1 MMMEILSNFSSAYCF
16 ISFILGALF
25 MLTMLCIA
33 AMGKVQEPMNN
44 VHFYV
49 ARDKNGK
56 MFLYMGK
63 PIRRLGIFSSFYS
76 SRFGCYICSEE
87 YFSKYGLNARDFDNL
102 KWEDEPLEVF
112 ITLND

>member
-1 MMMEILSNFSSAYCF
+1 MEILSNFSSAYCF

-33 AMGKVQEPMNN
+33 AMGKVQEQCNN

-49 ARDKNGK
+49 ARDSYGTL
-56 MFLYMGK
+56 FLYMGK
-63 PIRRLGIFSSFYS
+63 PIRATSEFLSSDYGRLINS
-76 SRFGCYICSEE
+76 SRH
-87 YFSKYGLNARDFDNL
+87 FSKYGLNEDDYAYL

-112 ITLND
+112 ITLKD

>member
-1 MMMEILSNFSSAYCF
+1 MNLLSNFSSAYCF

-33 AMGKVQEPMNN
+33 AMGKVQEQCNN

-49 ARDKNGK
+49 ARDKDGRL
-56 MFLYMGK
+56 FLYMGK
-63 PIRRLGIFSSFYS
+63 PIRRSGIFQSFYS

-87 YFSKYGLNARDFDNL
+87 YFSKYGLNDGDYAYL
-102 KWEDEPLEVF
+102 KWEDEPVEVF